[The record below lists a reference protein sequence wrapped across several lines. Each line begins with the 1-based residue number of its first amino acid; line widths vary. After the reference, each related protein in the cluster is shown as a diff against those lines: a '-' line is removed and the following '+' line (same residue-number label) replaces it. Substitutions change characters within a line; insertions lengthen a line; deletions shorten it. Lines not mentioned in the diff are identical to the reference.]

1 MKASRPA
8 IDRAGLVQAAVDNRG
23 WGMAIQ
29 SMTGFARREG
39 EAEGCRFVWEL
50 RSVNGKSLDL
60 RLRLPQG
67 FESLEQ
73 AVRTAAAAAFARGNL
88 QVTLSVS
95 ATGAAVEAVVNEAAL
110 EAVIDLVGKLGDRID
125 ARKPALDGILNIK
138 GVLEFR
144 DPELSESARAARDAA
159 VLSGFMAA
167 IADLKAMRQS
177 EGAALGKVLGD
188 QVDRI
193 ERLTLAVEADPSRS
207 PEIIRARLASQVA
220 ALMDAGA
227 GLDLDRLHM
236 EAALLATK
244 ADLREEI
251 DRLKAHV
258 TATRALLGGRGR
270 RGPQAGFSG
279 AGIQPRNQHDMLE
292 VECRAGNRDRA

>member
-1 MKASRPA
+1 M
-8 IDRAGLVQAAVDNRG
+8 AV
-23 WGMAIQ
+23 Q

-39 EAEGCRFVWEL
+39 EAEGFRFVWEL
-50 RSVNGKSLDL
+50 RSVNGKGLDV

-67 FESLEQ
+67 FESLE
-73 AVRTAAAAAFARGNL
+73 APVRKAAAKAFSRGNL

-110 EAVIDLVGKLGDRID
+110 EAVIDLVNKLEDRID

-144 DPELSESARAARDAA
+144 DPELSEASRTARDAA

-167 IADLKAMRQS
+167 LEDLKAMRLS
-177 EGAALGKVLGD
+177 EGAALGKILGG
-188 QVDRI
+188 QVDSI
-193 ERLTLAVEADPSRS
+193 EALTLAVEADPSRS
-207 PEIIRARLASQVA
+207 PEAIRARLAEQVRS
-220 ALMDAGA
+220 LMDTGA
-227 GLDLDRLHM
+227 GLDRDRLHM

-258 TATRALLGGRGR
+258 DAARALISGEGGAGR
-270 RGPQAGFSG
+270 RLDFLAQEFNRETNTICSKSNAAPVTAIGLDLKVLIDQFRE
-279 AGIQPRNQHDMLE
+279 QVQNLE
-292 VECRAGNRDRA
+292 

>member
-1 MKASRPA
+1 M
-8 IDRAGLVQAAVDNRG
+8 AV
-23 WGMAIQ
+23 Q

-50 RSVNGKSLDL
+50 RSVNGKGLDV

-67 FESLEQ
+67 FEALEQ
-73 AVRTAAAAAFARGNL
+73 PVRKATAAAFARGNL

-110 EAVIDLVGKLGDRID
+110 EAVINLVNKLEDRID

-144 DPELSESARAARDAA
+144 DPELSDAQRAARDAA
-159 VLSGFMAA
+159 LLSGFLAA
-167 IADLKAMRQS
+167 VEDLRAMRLS
-177 EGAALGKVLGD
+177 EGAALARVLAD
-188 QVDRI
+188 QVDQI
-193 ERLTLAVEADPSRS
+193 ERLTLMVEADPSRS
-207 PEIIRARLASQVA
+207 PEAIRDRLAAQVA
-220 ALMDAGA
+220 ALMDSGA
-227 GLDLDRLHM
+227 GLDRDRLHM

-244 ADLREEI
+244 ADLCEEI

-258 TATRALLGGRGR
+258 SAARALLAGEGGAGR
-270 RGPQAGFSG
+270 RLDFLAQEFNRETNTICSKSNAAPVTAIGLDLKVLIDQFRE
-279 AGIQPRNQHDMLE
+279 QVQNLE
-292 VECRAGNRDRA
+292 

>member
-1 MKASRPA
+1 
-8 IDRAGLVQAAVDNRG
+8 
-23 WGMAIQ
+23 MAIQ

-39 EAEGCRFVWEL
+39 EAESCRYVWEL

-67 FESLEQ
+67 FEALEQ
-73 AVRTAAAAAFARGNL
+73 PVRKAAAAVLARGNL

-110 EAVIDLVGKLGDRID
+110 EAVIDLVGRLGDRID
-125 ARKPALDGILNIK
+125 ARRPALDGILNIK

-144 DPELSESARAARDAA
+144 DPELSEASRAARDAA
-159 VLSGFMAA
+159 VLGGFMAA
-167 IADLKAMRQS
+167 LEDLKAMRLA
-177 EGAALGKVLGD
+177 EGGALAKVLGE
-188 QVDRI
+188 QVGQI
-193 ERLTLAVEADPSRS
+193 ERLTLMVEADPSRS
-207 PEIIRARLASQVA
+207 TEAIRERLAAQVA
-220 ALMDAGA
+220 ALMDTGA
-227 GLDLDRLHM
+227 GLDRDRLHM

-258 TATRALLGGRGR
+258 AATRALLAGEGGAGR
-270 RGPQAGFSG
+270 RLDFLAQEFNRETNTICSKSNAAAVTAIGLDLKVLIDQFRE
-279 AGIQPRNQHDMLE
+279 QVQNLE
-292 VECRAGNRDRA
+292 